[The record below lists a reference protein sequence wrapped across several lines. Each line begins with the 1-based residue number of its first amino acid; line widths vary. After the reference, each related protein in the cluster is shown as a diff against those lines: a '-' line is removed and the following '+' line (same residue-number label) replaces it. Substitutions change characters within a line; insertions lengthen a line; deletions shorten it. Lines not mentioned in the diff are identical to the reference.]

1 MQVSVDWAKGSDC
14 TAFVFYTKDGEGKVL
29 ICNSVVL
36 NNGEVELLQGVFRA
50 SDTKELA
57 STDNQHTQ
65 LAIAALRGALSRL
78 PVNLGMVDQI
88 LVAFEE
94 ELQQQASA

>member
-1 MQVSVDWAKGSDC
+1 MAIPFLKCSKHGMVKYRVVHECEICAAENRC
-14 TAFVFYTKDGEGKVL
+14 T
-29 ICNSVVL
+29 
-36 NNGEVELLQGVFRA
+36 QP
-50 SDTKELA
+50 
-57 STDNQHTQ
+57 TDNQHTQ